1 MKGFCRQ
8 FLTVAFSILCA
19 GILYFLWMGIFLV
32 LSDRAGAVVRD
43 ILWLLAPVATAAGFA
58 VGLVASE
65 RLLGSGKVTFL
76 RVFIWPLVGCAVG
89 AAAVYWYGPML
100 IVFGMFLCGTAS
112 VVLRQ
117 VLGSM
122 RRRAATNATRESN

>member
-32 LSDRAGAVVRD
+32 LSDRAGVAVRG
-43 ILWLLAPVATAAGFA
+43 ILWLLAPVVTAAGFA
-58 VGLVASE
+58 VGLAVSE
-65 RLLGSGKVTFL
+65 RLLGSVKVSFP
-76 RVFIWPLVGCAVG
+76 RVFTWPLGGCVLG
-89 AAAVYWYGPML
+89 AAAVYWHGPML

-122 RRRAATNATRESN
+122 RRRGGTNAARESN